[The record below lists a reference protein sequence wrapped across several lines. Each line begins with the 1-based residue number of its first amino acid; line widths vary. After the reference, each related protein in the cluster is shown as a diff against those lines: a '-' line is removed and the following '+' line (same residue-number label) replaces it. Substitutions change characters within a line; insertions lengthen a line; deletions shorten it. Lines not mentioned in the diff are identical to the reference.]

1 MAAGGA
7 VLRLHSPVLYLT
19 SYTSYSWI
27 LFISRGGVVDRGS
40 LRECGFVWAAAA
52 GLWEMKTLIFE
63 FKSWAALAV
72 TSLFDWTRFIQ
83 TQISHLLR

>member
-1 MAAGGA
+1 M
-7 VLRLHSPVLYLT
+7 
-19 SYTSYSWI
+19 
-27 LFISRGGVVDRGS
+27 DRGS
-40 LRECGFVWAAAA
+40 LHECGFVWAVAA

-72 TSLFDWTRFIQ
+72 TSPFDWTRFIQ